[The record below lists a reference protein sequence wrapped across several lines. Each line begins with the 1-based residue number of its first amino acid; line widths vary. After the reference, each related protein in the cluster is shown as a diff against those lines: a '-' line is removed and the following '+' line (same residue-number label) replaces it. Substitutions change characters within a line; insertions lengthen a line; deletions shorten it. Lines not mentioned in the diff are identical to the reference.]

1 MVAPEHFE
9 KVNAL
14 TETRS
19 PLKDKPLRNP
29 GQSVH
34 EQRIDLLI
42 DKLLGPLLVAA
53 LFSFWALT
61 EWVRYF
67 FPSNPSPWLATLF
80 VVAAFGYLGWQYRQH
95 WPKIR
100 ALKQAEEGEKAVG
113 QLLETLR
120 ASGHAVF
127 HDLVGDGFNV
137 DHVVIGPAG
146 VFSIET
152 KTWSKPAK
160 GSPKIAFDGETLL
173 AAGWEPDRNP
183 VIQAKAQASWLQR
196 LLAESTGKTLP
207 VRPVV
212 LFPGWFIEDSRPSRK
227 DLWVLEPKALPKFL
241 ANEQAVM
248 AEEHVK
254 LAAYHLSRFI
264 REQERVLEARK

>member
-1 MVAPEHFE
+1 MA
-9 KVNAL
+9 
-14 TETRS
+14 ETRS

-34 EQRIDLLI
+34 EQRTDLAY
-42 DKLLGPLLVAA
+42 DKLITPMLMALLMSYMAGMDW
-53 LFSFWALT
+53 F
-61 EWVRYF
+61 RHY
-67 FPSNPSPWLATLF
+67 FPSTSTPWLATL
-80 VVAAFGYLGWQYRQH
+80 AAVIAIGYAVWQFARH
-95 WPKIR
+95 WPKIQ
-100 ALKQAEEGEKAVG
+100 ALKQAEDGEKFVG
-113 QLLETLR
+113 QLLEGLR
-120 ASGHAVF
+120 TAGYSVF
-127 HDLVGDGFNV
+127 HDLVGDDFNV
-137 DHVVIGPAG
+137 DHVIIGPAG

-152 KTWSKPAK
+152 KTWSKPK
-160 GSPKIAFDGETLL
+160 QGSSKIAFDGETLL

-241 ANEQAVM
+241 ANEQVVM
-248 AEEHVK
+248 ADEDVK
-254 LAAYHLSRFI
+254 LAAFHLSRFI
-264 REQERVLEARK
+264 RQQERALEAQK